1 MYSAVDGAVD
11 EAASLVAH
19 DDLDLDIEPAP
30 RSLRLLPKVAL
41 LALIFGIVASPALR
55 PAQQEQPKRAW
66 RSTSSESW
74 THGENEVPVIISVD
88 LLSNDDV
95 RNFVMAQAGVDDVD
109 DLSESELHEYLPT
122 EIQVRFSSRARRA
135 PREDSGAASWA
146 RAGAAP
152 DASFGLPAGE
162 NLAVTSAA
170 KHR

>member
-1 MYSAVDGAVD
+1 MSLSGSTAVD

-19 DDLDLDIEPAP
+19 DDLDLDVIEPAP

-95 RNFVMAQAGVDDVD
+95 RNFVMAQAGVDDVWMANIFSHD
-109 DLSESELHEYLPT
+109 AITS
-122 EIQVRFSSRARRA
+122 VRPMMGVCQAKATAQS
-135 PREDSGAASWA
+135 PM
-146 RAGAAP
+146 
-152 DASFGLPAGE
+152 
-162 NLAVTSAA
+162 NLQRNMS
-170 KHR
+170 

>member
-1 MYSAVDGAVD
+1 MSLSGSTAVD

-19 DDLDLDIEPAP
+19 DDLDLDVIEPAP

-55 PAQQEQPKRAW
+55 PAQQEHPKRAW

-95 RNFVMAQAGVDDVD
+95 RNFVMAQAGVDDVA
-109 DLSESELHEYLPT
+109 DLSDSELHEYLPT
-122 EIQVRFSSRARRA
+122 EIQVRRRRTRARRRRRRH
-135 PREDSGAASWA
+135 PREP
-146 RAGAAP
+146 RRRRP
-152 DASFGLPAGE
+152 
-162 NLAVTSAA
+162 
-170 KHR
+170 